1 MTAIMHFNQEF
12 AASRERFQRTL
23 VISLALHVALFAWL
37 MLREHISP
45 ISEGIVEI
53 AWLDPTPVPAPPAP
67 VPVQAKPEPVVADK
81 PVAPSPTEEKFVRRQ
96 QPAIVEPTPQEQTA
110 NRDKVKERMAALA
123 TTKLPVSALTASPQT
138 SSSLLKSAPVRSA
151 DPGQKAPAV
160 DLKRT
165 ENARPRPAT
174 LKRGPV
180 KSNRTAPALAPVKQ
194 ENSVG
199 APASIPDMESVARRT
214 LEGAEL
220 AGEIANRPVIEH
232 IMPTYPEW
240 AKGQAVEATVT
251 LYFVVLP
258 DGRVKEN
265 IQIQKT
271 AGFSDFDQ
279 NAISALSEWRFQ
291 ALSGGA
297 AHEQWGTITFRF
309 RLRN

>member
-1 MTAIMHFNQEF
+1 MTAIMLFNQEF
-12 AASRERFQRTL
+12 AASKERFQRTL

-37 MLREHISP
+37 MLREHIAP

-53 AWLDPTPVPAPPAP
+53 AWLDPVPVPAPPAP
-67 VPVQAKPEPVVADK
+67 VPVKAKPQPVVAEK
-81 PVAPSPTEEKFVRRQ
+81 PVAPSPTEEKFVRQQ
-96 QPAIVEPTPQEQTA
+96 QPAVVEPTPQEQTA
-110 NRDKVKERMAALA
+110 NRDKVKERMAALTA
-123 TTKLPVSALTASPQT
+123 TKLPLSALTAAPQT
-138 SSSLLKSAPVRSA
+138 SSSLLKSAPVQSA

-165 ENARPRPAT
+165 ENSRPKPAT

-180 KSNRTAPALAPVKQ
+180 KSNRTKPALAPVKQ

-199 APASIPDMESVARRT
+199 TPASMPDMESVARRT

-220 AGEIANRPVIEH
+220 AGEIANRPVLDH

-240 AKGQAVEATVT
+240 AKSQAVEATVT

-279 NAISALSEWRFQ
+279 NAISALSKWRFK

>member
-1 MTAIMHFNQEF
+1 MTAIMNFNLEF
-12 AASRERFQRTL
+12 AASRERVQRTL
-23 VISLALHVALFAWL
+23 GISLALHVALFAWL

-53 AWLDPTPVPAPPAP
+53 AWLDPAPVPAPPAP
-67 VPVQAKPEPVVADK
+67 VPVQAKPRPVVADK
-81 PVAPSPTEEKFVRRQ
+81 PVAPSRTEEKFLRRE
-96 QPAIVEPTPQEQTA
+96 QPAVVEPTPQEKTA
-110 NRDKVKERMAALA
+110 NRDKVKERMAAL
-123 TTKLPVSALTASPQT
+123 TTKKLPNSALTAVPRI
-138 SSSLLKSAPVRSA
+138 SSSLLKSAPVQSA

-160 DLKRT
+160 DLKRV
-165 ENARPRPAT
+165 ENSRRRPTT
-174 LKRGPV
+174 LKRGTV
-180 KSNRTAPALAPVKQ
+180 KSNRSAPALAPVQQ
-194 ENSVG
+194 EKSVG
-199 APASIPDMESVARRT
+199 TAAAAPNMESVARRT

-220 AGEIANRPVIEH
+220 AGEIANRPVVEH
-232 IMPTYPEW
+232 MMPTYPEW
-240 AKGQAVEATVT
+240 AKSQAVEATVT

-271 AGFSDFDQ
+271 AGFSDFDH
-279 NAISALSEWRFQ
+279 NAISALAKWRFQ